1 MCPWEPQPS
10 AHRFQ
15 DRAELPAKIRLP
27 TWPGKYTACPL
38 LSALTRSSVSLGSS
52 SSETFAFISTSGVK
66 QSGSSSA
73 RSSQQRI
80 ISDDNLI
87 AGSAAQ
93 RVDWL
98 VSGVNYNQAS
108 SLKLKQAPSLVVGA
122 NASCFISAA
131 KSGSLSAPV
140 GL

>member
-1 MCPWEPQPS
+1 M
-10 AHRFQ
+10 
-15 DRAELPAKIRLP
+15 PAKIRLP

-38 LSALTRSSVSLGSS
+38 LS
-52 SSETFAFISTSGVK
+52 
-66 QSGSSSA
+66 
-73 RSSQQRI
+73 
-80 ISDDNLI
+80 DNLI
-87 AGSAAQ
+87 AGSTAQ